1 MYVWRVVTGALAT
14 GIQASTWLL
23 GFAGFLFLSLAFAK
37 RYAEVARLR
46 ERKLGQAQGRAWKE
60 EDAMPLAAAGIG
72 CGVGGSIVL
81 ALYVTGD
88 SFAHLYRNSSVTLL
102 LAPLFLYWVVRIW
115 IQACRLELDEDP
127 ILFAAKD
134 KVSYLV
140 AATAVGIL
148 ALAMI

>member
-1 MYVWRVVTGALAT
+1 
-14 GIQASTWLL
+14 
-23 GFAGFLFLSLAFAK
+23 
-37 RYAEVARLR
+37 
-46 ERKLGQAQGRAWKE
+46 
-60 EDAMPLAAAGIG
+60 MPLAAAGIG